1 MNICS
6 YFCKNCSSKYPTT
19 DLRYKCDCGNT
30 LELKFLPIFNIDKI
44 VSRKPN
50 MWRYR
55 EAIPIIEDK
64 NIVSFD
70 EGFTP
75 LLDVEF
81 DNIKVK
87 VKQDHLFPTGS
98 YKDRGASVLISKIK
112 ELGITKVV
120 EDSSG
125 NAGNAIAAYCAK
137 TNINCE
143 ILVPEST
150 SQGKLTQIESYN
162 AILTKIPGTREDTA
176 KEALK
181 KAEHTYYA
189 SHTWN
194 PFFIHGTK
202 TYAFEITEQLNWT
215 APDTIILPVG
225 NGTILLG
232 AYVGFNELYSAG
244 ITDKIPKLV
253 GVQAAN
259 CAPLYN
265 ALFDEQKTI
274 TPTLAISTIAEGI
287 AISEP
292 VRGLEIIEA
301 IENTKG
307 TIICVTEDEIK
318 SSLIQM
324 HHKGYC
330 IEPTSAATTAGI
342 AKYISQINE
351 KENIVSIFTGHG
363 LKAM

>member
-1 MNICS
+1 MNVCS
-6 YFCKNCSSKYPTT
+6 YFCKKCNSKFPIT
-19 DLRYKCDCGNT
+19 DQRYKCECGNS
-30 LELKFLPIFNIDKI
+30 LELKFYPIFDTDKI
-44 VSRKPN
+44 TSRKPN

-55 EAIPIIEDK
+55 EAIPIIEDR
-64 NIVSFD
+64 NIISFD

-81 DNIKVK
+81 NNIKVK
-87 VKQDHLFPTGS
+87 IKQDQLFPSGS
-98 YKDRGASVLISKIK
+98 YKDRGASVLVSKIK
-112 ELGITKVV
+112 ELGITEVI

-137 TNINCE
+137 SNIKCE

-150 SQGKLTQIESYN
+150 SPGKLKQIQSYS
-162 AILTKIPGTREDTA
+162 ATLTKIPGTRQDTA

-181 KAEHTYYA
+181 KAENIYYA

-215 APDTIILPVG
+215 APDTVILPVG

-232 AYVGFNELYSAG
+232 AYIGFNELYAAG
-244 ITDKIPKLV
+244 ITDKIPKII
-253 GVQAAN
+253 GIQATN

-265 ALFDEQKTI
+265 AFFEEQKTI
-274 TPTLAISTIAEGI
+274 TPTLILPTIAEGI

-301 IENTKG
+301 IKNTNG
-307 TIICVTEDEIK
+307 TIICVNEDEIK
-318 SSLIQM
+318 SSHEKIQN
-324 HHKGYC
+324 KGYC

-342 AKYISQINE
+342 AKYTEQLAE
-351 KENIVSIFTGHG
+351 DEVIVSIFTGHG